1 VGKCS
6 SGLTFAIDRCYYN
19 EHNRTQ
25 SIIPILQKHKTGMT
39 EVAPLTSRQ
48 RLWRWRILVSTY
60 FGYAGFY
67 LVRKVFTICKSTLA
81 LPVADGGYG
90 MGFEAVANIWTAY
103 LVAYMIGQFVNSFV
117 GRKWGPRV
125 LLLGGLGTSM
135 GINVVFGF
143 ANSYSTF
150 LVIMFFN
157 GLVQAAGWP
166 GTVGVVAEWLRKEE
180 RGTIMGFWSTNYL
193 VGNILVK
200 SLGGFLLAHYSA
212 EYGAHVGVR
221 FSFLGCTLLAFGI
234 WWLLFFWQRTKPQD
248 VDLAPIVDAE
258 HERDQTVAASSAE
271 QVSFKQYSR
280 LILNPIIPLMGC
292 CYFCIKFLRY
302 ALDSWLPTFLDLQG
316 MDVGRAAYYSSIFD
330 WAGLAGAILAGI
342 ALDKVFRGRW
352 ELVCLTMSLG
362 LVVGYLTVLQF
373 GGNPVA
379 LAICFGLVG
388 FMLYGPDTLLCGAGS
403 VVVAGERNAV
413 AVAGLVN
420 GMGSIG
426 PVIQE
431 QVIGRLLE
439 GRDPDVAIRNSNLLG
454 LSMSILL
461 VLFMLIIAWRVNVI
475 HRKLPSTNQDSIGA
489 NP

>member
-1 VGKCS
+1 MGKTS
-6 SGLTFAIDRCYYN
+6 MAND
-19 EHNRTQ
+19 
-25 SIIPILQKHKTGMT
+25 P
-39 EVAPLTSRQ
+39 PLSPPQ
-48 RLWRWRILVSTY
+48 QLWRWRILISTY

-81 LPVADGGYG
+81 APLDKGGYG

-103 LVAYMIGQFVNSFV
+103 LVAYMLGQFVNSFI
-117 GRKWGPRV
+117 GRRWGPRV
-125 LLLGGLGTSM
+125 LLLGGLGISI
-135 GINVVFGF
+135 GINLVFGF

-150 LVIMFFN
+150 LIFMFFN

-166 GTVGVVAEWLRKEE
+166 GTVGAVAQWLRTKE

-200 SLGGFLLAHYSA
+200 SLGGFLLAYYSA
-212 EYGAHVGVR
+212 QYRANIGVR
-221 FSFLGCTLLAFGI
+221 YSFLGCTLLAFGI
-234 WWLLFFWQRTKPQD
+234 WWLLFFWQRTKPED
-248 VDLAPIVDAE
+248 VGLDPIVDAE
-258 HERDQTVAASSAE
+258 HEVDQTVEASNAE
-271 QVSFKQYSR
+271 QVSFQQYLQ
-280 LILNPIIPLMGC
+280 LILNPIVPLMGC

-342 ALDKVFRGRW
+342 ALDKVFQGRW
-352 ELVCLTMSLG
+352 ERVCLAMSFG
-362 LVVGYLTVLQF
+362 LVIGYFTVLQF
-373 GGNPVA
+373 GSNPVA

-431 QVIGRLLE
+431 QVIGRLLD
-439 GRDPDVAIRNSNLLG
+439 GREPAIAIRNSNLLG
-454 LSMSILL
+454 LSMSMLL
-461 VLFMLIIAWRVNVI
+461 VLFMMIIAWRVNAI
-475 HRKLPSTNQDSIGA
+475 HHKLE
-489 NP
+489 

>member
-1 VGKCS
+1 
-6 SGLTFAIDRCYYN
+6 
-19 EHNRTQ
+19 
-25 SIIPILQKHKTGMT
+25 MT
-39 EVAPLTSRQ
+39 EDSPLSSRQ
-48 RLWRWRILVSTY
+48 HLWRWRILISTY

-81 LPVADGGYG
+81 LSIEKGGYG
-90 MGFEAVANIWTAY
+90 MGYEAVANIWTAY
-103 LVAYMIGQFVNSFV
+103 LIAYMIGQFACSYI
-117 GRKWGPRV
+117 GRRWGPRV
-125 LLLGGLGTSM
+125 LLLGGLGISM
-135 GINVVFGF
+135 AINVVFGF

-150 LVIMFFN
+150 LVFMFFN

-166 GTVGVVAEWLRKEE
+166 GTVGAVAQWLRPKE

-200 SLGGFLLAHYSA
+200 SIGGFVLAYYSVKYDA
-212 EYGAHVGVR
+212 YLGVR
-221 FSFLGCTLLAFGI
+221 FSFLICTLVAFAI

-248 VDLAPIVDAE
+248 AGLEPIVDG
-258 HERDQTVAASSAE
+258 QYKIGQSISASSAE
-271 QVSFKQYSR
+271 RVSFKQYSR

-316 MDVGRAAYYSSIFD
+316 MDVDQAAYYSSIFD
-330 WAGLAGAILAGI
+330 WAGLAGAILAGL
-342 ALDKVFRGRW
+342 ALDKIFHGRW
-352 ELVCLTMSLG
+352 ERVCLIMG
-362 LVVGYLTVLQF
+362 CGMVVGYVTVLQF
-373 GGNPVA
+373 GSNPVA
-379 LAICFGLVG
+379 LAVCFGLVG

-403 VVVAGERNAV
+403 VAVAGERNAV

-439 GRDPDVAIRNSNLLG
+439 GRGPEVAIRNSNMLG
-454 LSMSILL
+454 LSMSILF
-461 VLFMLIIAWRVNVI
+461 VLFMLIITWRVRVI
-475 HRKLPSTNQDSIGA
+475 HGKLDSTIGNNQ
-489 NP
+489 